1 MSSAATGGVL
11 VERTA
16 KRQQQQQQSANS
28 RLNRLSCKPPASSTN
43 QLSYR
48 LHQSSS
54 SPNLSAK
61 LNKFNGQTNFAAK
74 QPGYNNRAQA
84 FLSRGAEVI
93 IRMRGLPFSCNAQQ
107 VVDFFTSTKKE
118 SRCEILGNE
127 DGILFVK
134 NHDDKPT
141 GDAFVL
147 FASEEYAQR
156 ALQKHRQNI
165 GARYVE
171 LFRSTI
177 SEVQQVLSIS
187 MDSAGASALNGAHN
201 SSNSSGDHRRQYQQ
215 TQQQQQAQRQQ
226 QQPAPNVWQRK
237 HQTGGVTYA
246 QVATSN
252 YATHPAKTDDK
263 PSSLSQVDEGKQSN
277 GVGDS
282 QGSTG
287 DRASSSSLSC
297 SSEVKSQLGV
307 AGLNRDS
314 MNGEVAVSANCLAT
328 TSGASESSAFDN
340 NSVNSSSETSDNQ
353 LAATETNTEQL
364 LSASSSAQSPASTMS
379 AGSTASSS
387 YKSSQYS
394 GQRHHANSHS
404 RHHHHHSSRPHQQQG
419 SGSQQAGVG
428 PNNFRSNLH
437 SQNHYHQG
445 HQQYLYHHYP
455 SVPAACYQQQQ
466 QQQQHYMAATGRRDQ
481 YQSAAMHLPPAVLPS
496 YQQQHH
502 PFGGVPHQLAGY
514 ATSSPYQQFYPHSL
528 AAHHHHLHAAHLT
541 APPAAGSY
549 EPAQQSPS
557 GKRDCI
563 RLRGLPFEAQVEDVL
578 YFLGEHSK
586 NIVYQGV
593 HMVYSA
599 QGQPS
604 GEAIIQMSSCSA
616 AQAAQECHRKVMT
629 VGKKQRYIEVIQSSI
644 DDTNLMLG
652 MGILHGRPALI
663 SAPPPPAQATVTA
676 AQQQFKLPSSYALV
690 PQQELP
696 ASAGN
701 AEPAYLVAQQKSST
715 TLAQVSQPLPPLPVS
730 AGLAELQASPTDASN
745 DSTKDP
751 TPASS
756 GDDVT
761 GSQRPVAS
769 LAEDKQPGASK
780 LVAIQ
785 AAANLVP
792 TAGAY
797 YPVLYYYPQP
807 QMLAAPYH

>member
-11 VERTA
+11 ADRTA
-16 KRQQQQQQSANS
+16 KRPQQHQQPTANS
-28 RLNRLSCKPPASSTN
+28 RLNRLSCKPSTN

-61 LNKFNGQTNFAAK
+61 LYKSNGPTNIAAN

-147 FASEEYAQR
+147 FASEDYAQR

-165 GARYVE
+165 GTRYVE

-187 MDSAGASALNGAHN
+187 MDSAGTSTLNGAHS
-201 SSNSSGDHRRQYQQ
+201 SSNSSGDQRRQYQQ

-226 QQPAPNVWQRK
+226 QQPAQNAWQRK
-237 HQTGGVTYA
+237 HQTGAVTYA

-252 YATHPAKTDDK
+252 YANHSAKTDEK
-263 PSSLSQVDEGKQSN
+263 PSSLDQVDEGKQSN
-277 GVGDS
+277 SVDCGDL
-282 QGSTG
+282 QAPTG
-287 DRASSSSLSC
+287 DCANSSPSSC
-297 SSEVKSQLGV
+297 SSEMKNQLEV
-307 AGLNRDS
+307 TGLNRDS
-314 MNGEVAVSANCLAT
+314 MNGQATVSTNCLAT

-340 NSVNSSSETSDNQ
+340 NSVNSSSETSENQ
-353 LAATETNTEQL
+353 LAAIEPNTEQL

-394 GQRHHANSHS
+394 GQRHHASSHN
-404 RHHHHHSSRPHQQQG
+404 RHHHHHSSRQQQG
-419 SGSQQAGVG
+419 SSSQQAGSGGGGG

-437 SQNHYHQG
+437 SQNQYHQG

-466 QQQQHYMAATGRRDQ
+466 HHYMASGRRDQ
-481 YQSAAMHLPPAVLPS
+481 YQSAAMHLPPAVLPP

-514 ATSSPYQQFYPHSL
+514 AAPSPYQQFYPHSL
-528 AAHHHHLHAAHLT
+528 AAHQHHLHAAHLG
-541 APPAAGSY
+541 APPAGASY
-549 EPAQQSPS
+549 ESAQQSAS
-557 GKRDCI
+557 SKRDCI

-604 GEAIIQMSSCSA
+604 GEAIIQMSSCGA

-652 MGILHGRPALI
+652 MGIQHGRSALL
-663 SAPPPPAQATVTA
+663 SAPPPPAQATLSG
-676 AQQQFKLPSSYALV
+676 QQQFKPPSSYALV
-690 PQQELP
+690 QQQELP
-696 ASAGN
+696 ATAGN

-715 TLAQVSQPLPPLPVS
+715 AIAQVSQPLPPLPAT

-745 DSTKDP
+745 DSTKDLA
-751 TPASS
+751 PASG
-756 GDDVT
+756 GDDVA
-761 GSQRPVAS
+761 GNQRPVSS
-769 LAEDKQPGASK
+769 LVEDKQPSAAK

-792 TAGAY
+792 TAAAY
-797 YPVLYYYPQP
+797 YPILYYYPQP